1 MTLTQKPDVD
11 GKRRFSPIVW
21 IASLTAIAVLALGI
35 TGTLAAF
42 TSSITN
48 SANNVQTIGD
58 GDFGFSES
66 NVDGGVTDPACIEAS
81 AGDALTCATV
91 NKNGEAG
98 AAAVPMAP
106 GDIRTTTVRMAN
118 TAAAPNGL
126 TGQLT
131 LTPAACTQTP
141 LVDPVGPPVVGDLC
155 GVVTVAV
162 ACAGLAPVVPF
173 TLPERTLTNFNT
185 GAPTPPPPPY
195 LIATL
200 APGEYTDCTFTTTL
214 PASVTDPSLLGITT
228 SQPMTWTFT
237 QV

>member
-11 GKRRFSPIVW
+11 GKRRFSPILW
-21 IASLTAIAVLALGI
+21 FAGLAGIAVLALGI

-48 SANNVQTIGD
+48 SANNVQTVAD

-66 NVDGGVTDPACIEAS
+66 NVDGVGAVAPACAEAS

-91 NKNGEAG
+91 NKNGATG
-98 AAAVPMAP
+98 AAATPMAP

-118 TAAAPNGL
+118 TATAPNGL
-126 TGQLT
+126 DGQLT
-131 LTPAACTQTP
+131 LTPAPCTQAP
-141 LVDPVGPPVVGDLC
+141 PVGAGPPVVSDLC

-162 ACAGLAPVVPF
+162 ACAGPAPVLPF
-173 TLPERTLTNFNT
+173 TLAATTLTAFNT
-185 GAPTPPPPPY
+185 GAVPPY

-214 PASVTDPSLLGITT
+214 PSTVTDPG
-228 SQPMTWTFT
+228 
-237 QV
+237 